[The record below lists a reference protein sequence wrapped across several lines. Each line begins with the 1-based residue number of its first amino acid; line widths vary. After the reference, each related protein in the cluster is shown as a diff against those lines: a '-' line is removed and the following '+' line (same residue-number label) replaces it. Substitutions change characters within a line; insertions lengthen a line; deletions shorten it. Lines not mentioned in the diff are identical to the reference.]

1 MTDRQL
7 KNRLVRLQ
15 DLEQQIKDLEAEADS
30 LKAELKATMEDRQTD
45 ELKVTGFVVRWK
57 EIISRRIDSTALKK
71 ALPDV
76 WQTYSKE
83 TCSKRFTVTAA

>member
-7 KNRLVRLQ
+7 KNRLQRLQ
-15 DLEQQIKDLEAEADS
+15 ALEQQIKTLEATADD
-30 LKAELKATMEDRQTD
+30 LRAEIKATTEDRQTD
-45 ELKVTGFVVRWK
+45 ELQVTGFIVRWK
-57 EIISRRIDSTALKK
+57 EVLSRRLDSTALKK